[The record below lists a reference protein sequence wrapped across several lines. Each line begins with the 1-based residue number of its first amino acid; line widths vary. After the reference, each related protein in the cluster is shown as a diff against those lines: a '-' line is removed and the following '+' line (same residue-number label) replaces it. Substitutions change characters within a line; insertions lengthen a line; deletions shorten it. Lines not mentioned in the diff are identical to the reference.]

1 MLTSIITPAGAN
13 IHIPGKG
20 LKSIPATSPIYNDVV
35 AVIMD
40 GLGLLEDQQL
50 EDSEKI
56 HRILR
61 LIDRESD
68 LRKSADG
75 QFEVIDGNIKI
86 EGEFVPQVI
95 AKRILDFMD
104 RKYNFEPLVKFWKNL
119 RNNPS
124 ERSRNELLSFLEH
137 NGIPITDDGYF
148 VAYKYVNSDFSACHD
163 RTFKNHPGNVLSM
176 DRSAVDADSSQTCSR
191 GLHVAAWGYVSG
203 QGTIV
208 SVKVNPVDVVSIPY
222 DYNGQKM
229 RVCRYMVLDTV
240 SGEFNEP
247 RFTDEP
253 KVELDRERFEYLGIC
268 GSHKEMGTGNWA
280 GIISHKHR
288 LLDGV
293 TYRADSLPALH
304 AEFVRTIDE
313 ITKDTRFNYL
323 RQKRVNGTFVTGAKN
338 V

>member
-20 LKSIPATSPIYNDVV
+20 LKSIPASSPIYNDVV

-40 GLGLLEDQQL
+40 GMGLPDDQQL

-68 LRKSADG
+68 LRNAANG
-75 QFEVIDGNIKI
+75 HFEVIEGNIKI
-86 EGEFVPQVI
+86 DGEFVPPII

-104 RKYNFEPLVKFWKNL
+104 KKYDFEPMVKFWENL

-124 ERSRNELLSFLEH
+124 ERSRIELLSFLEH
-137 NGIPITDDGYF
+137 NGIPITNDGYF

-163 RTFKNHPGNVLSM
+163 SKYKNHPGNTLSM
-176 DRSAVDADSSQTCSR
+176 NRDDVDADSSQTCSR
-191 GLHVAAWGYVSG
+191 GLHVAAWNYVKNSS
-203 QGTIV
+203 TIV
-208 SVKVNPVDVVSIPY
+208 SVKVNPADVVSIPY
-222 DYNGQKM
+222 DYNGMKM
-229 RVCRYMVLDTV
+229 RVCRYQVIDTI

-247 RFTDEP
+247 RFNDEP
-253 KVELDRERFEYLGIC
+253 EIELDRERFEHFGII
-268 GSHKEMGTGNWA
+268 GTHKEMGTGNWM

-293 TYRADSLPALH
+293 TYRADSLKLLH
-304 AEFVRTIDE
+304 DEFIRTVDE
-313 ITKDTRFNYL
+313 IIKDTRFNYL
-323 RQKRVNGTFVTGAKN
+323 RQKRDGKGGFAKGGK
-338 V
+338 